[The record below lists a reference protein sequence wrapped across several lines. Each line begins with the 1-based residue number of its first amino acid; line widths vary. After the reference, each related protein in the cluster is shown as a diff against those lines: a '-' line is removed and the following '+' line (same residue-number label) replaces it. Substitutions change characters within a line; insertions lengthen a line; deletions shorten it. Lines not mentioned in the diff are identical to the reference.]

1 VDAIAIGFFALF
13 LVPATIV
20 GLLALATRDRWGV
33 DRVAVASAGGAYR
46 GGATAQVAR
55 TMPPRVALAAMLA
68 LGWAAVTGLVFVPAG
83 GALVL
88 VSLDGGRGALAAPTL
103 AIVLSGLV
111 HAVALGFAGV
121 GLAVRSA
128 TAADVARRT
137 AAYARFHHAA
147 VFVVFSLAVL
157 ALEPSAVAVLAGL
170 AVPCGLGWMVARAL
184 DAAARHLAALP
195 EDEAPFSDPGPVV
208 SGA

>member
-1 VDAIAIGFFALF
+1 MDALAIGFFALF

-46 GGATAQVAR
+46 GGATTQVAR
-55 TMPPRVALAAMLA
+55 TMPPRVALAAVIA

-137 AAYARFHHAA
+137 AAYARFHHVA

-157 ALEPSAVAVLAGL
+157 ALEPSAWAVLAAL
-170 AVPCGLGWMVARAL
+170 AVPCGLGWLVGRAL
-184 DAAARHLAALP
+184 DAAGRDLAALP
-195 EDEAPFSDPGPVV
+195 EGEGAPFGIGPIV